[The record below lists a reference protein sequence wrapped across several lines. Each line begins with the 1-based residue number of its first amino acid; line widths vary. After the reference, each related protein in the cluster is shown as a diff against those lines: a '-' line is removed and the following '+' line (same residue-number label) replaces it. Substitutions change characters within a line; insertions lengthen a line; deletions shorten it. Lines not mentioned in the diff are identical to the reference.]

1 MTNSVLAWL
10 QYAEKDNKARKVL
23 FKAEGL
29 DLIYV
34 FHCHQAIEKAL
45 KALLL
50 KWEIDPPKSHDLNK
64 LLSLLP
70 ENVIKEFQDKQM
82 YLNELNII
90 YIDSRYP
97 SGFAQFPNDFISQE
111 ELESIDHSTDELF
124 HKIVN
129 LIKADSISKD

>member
-70 ENVIKEFQDKQM
+70 ENVMKEFQDKQM

-97 SGFAQFPNDFISQE
+97 SGFAQFPNDFVSQE
-111 ELESIDHSTDELF
+111 ELESIEHSTDELY

-129 LIKADSISKD
+129 LTKADSISKD

>member
-1 MTNSVLAWL
+1 MTNSILAWL
-10 QYAEKDNKARKVL
+10 QYAEKDHKARKIL
-23 FKAEGL
+23 FKTEGL
-29 DLIYV
+29 ELIYV

-50 KWEIDPPKSHDLNK
+50 TWKIDPPKSHDLDK

-70 ENVIKEFQDKQM
+70 ENVMKEFHDKQM

-111 ELESIDHSTDELF
+111 ELESIDHSTDELY

-129 LIKADSISKD
+129 LTKADSSSKD

>member
-70 ENVIKEFQDKQM
+70 ENVMKEFQDKQM
-82 YLNELNII
+82 YLDELNII

-97 SGFAQFPNDFISQE
+97 SGFAQFPNDFVSQE
-111 ELESIDHSTDELF
+111 ELESIDHSTDELY

-129 LIKADSISKD
+129 LTKADSISKD

>member
-70 ENVIKEFQDKQM
+70 ENVMKEFQDKQM

-111 ELESIDHSTDELF
+111 ELESIEHSTDELY

-129 LIKADSISKD
+129 LTKADSISKD